1 LDREGQ
7 KEATVGAT
15 PENAP
20 VIKESYWRVLRALD
34 GHVRLNRYLFG
45 SRPSLADFGWFGM
58 LKTLATD
65 TTPMMEMR
73 EAVPMVEHWARQVDD
88 ISGLELGAGQGE
100 WIAGVDDLPD
110 ATVELLGKPYAQGPF
125 PYQVKCLQWL
135 REELAALSPAAR
147 DSIRPLLEETKCW
160 NVLAPS

>member
-1 LDREGQ
+1 M
-7 KEATVGAT
+7 GAT

-88 ISGLELGAGQGE
+88 ISGHSPTKSNACNGCARS
-100 WIAGVDDLPD
+100 WR
-110 ATVELLGKPYAQGPF
+110 PY
-125 PYQVKCLQWL
+125 
-135 REELAALSPAAR
+135 
-147 DSIRPLLEETKCW
+147 RPLPAIASGLCW
-160 NVLAPS
+160 RRLSAGTCSRLAEHLLADYHGQLCP